1 MNMKTIDELI
11 SVLKVRP
18 DISRAGMI
26 LCHNGIVR
34 ETSRDGK
41 PVVELDVTADRE
53 RLESVLTALR
63 TRPGIVDIVA
73 DVNEGRLFPGDDIM
87 LIAVA
92 GDVRENVVPVLLEA
106 IKTIKADVTSKNEIL
121 A

>member
-1 MNMKTIDELI
+1 MKTIDEMI
-11 SVLKVRP
+11 GVLKGRP

-41 PVVELDVTADRE
+41 RVTELDVTVDRE
-53 RLESVLTALR
+53 RLEDILEALR
-63 TRPGIVDIVA
+63 KRPGIVDVIA

-87 LIAVA
+87 IIAVA
-92 GDVRENVVPVLLEA
+92 GNVRENVVPVLLEA
-106 IKTIKADVTSKNEIL
+106 IKTIKAEVTSKNEVL
-121 A
+121 M